1 MKITKYPQ
9 SHFLIEK
16 DKTRMLIDPG
26 YLTFEKFT
34 RVDFGKL
41 DAILVTHRHWD
52 HIDREPTK
60 IWASEGVKIY
70 GNFDVVQVLGEENIK
85 VSEILPN
92 QEFEMGDFQIK
103 TVNIPHCKLLFC
115 RKCNKQL
122 SANELIPIVKK
133 CKVHP
138 HEELDKVAGPPN
150 SGFLI
155 DDLLF
160 HPGDGIKI
168 EGLTSENAFIS
179 INGPTIDFDRAWKL
193 AKSLSAKRVI
203 PMHYSHPAFPADPQ
217 DFVKEKKFAIEVK
230 ILNDGESTEI

>member
-1 MKITKYPQ
+1 MTITKFPQ

-41 DAILVTHRHWD
+41 DAILATHRHWD

-122 SANELIPIVKK
+122 FANELIPIVKK

-138 HEELDKVAGPPN
+138 DENLNKVDGPPN
-150 SGFLI
+150 TGFLI
-155 DDLLF
+155 DDVLF
-160 HPGDGIKI
+160 HPGDGI
-168 EGLTSENAFIS
+168 ETSGFKVESACIS
-179 INGPTIDFDRAWKL
+179 INGPTIDFDRAWKF
-193 AKSLSAKRVI
+193 AASLSARRII
-203 PMHYSHPAFPADPQ
+203 PMHYSHPTFPADPQ
-217 DFVKEKKFAIEVK
+217 DFAKANRLGIEVK
-230 ILNDGESTEI
+230 ILDDKESLDI